1 MNTNL
6 QIKSIKRTP
15 QDQLCLDK
23 SICSL
28 SEQKKKKH
36 VASRKT
42 QVYFMNQW
50 LLKISGYKSLYNG
63 STSNPNGSKTRG
75 LIFIHLQ

>member
-6 QIKSIKRTP
+6 QIKSIRTP

-23 SICSL
+23 SICFL
-28 SEQKKKKH
+28 SEQKNKKH

-50 LLKISGYKSLYNG
+50 LLKISAYKSLYNG
-63 STSNPNGSKTRG
+63 STNNPNRSKTCW
-75 LIFIHLQ
+75 LIFTNLQ